1 LWPALETGTPI
12 CQHPAA
18 MKPRPKPDPLSAF
31 DGRVR
36 RGVRSREAIV
46 AALMDLVGSGVLQP
60 TVQQVAERAG
70 VGVRSVFRH
79 FTEMETLHRAM
90 DARLEAE
97 ARPLLGGPERTGT
110 LAERVQT
117 IVRQRAAFFERIA
130 PYKRS
135 GNLVR
140 WRSSFLQDRHLTL
153 QRLMRADMLRW
164 FPELDGA
171 SAPVIEAIDLATSF
185 EAWERLRF
193 DRQLGPKAAMS
204 VVETAIHAL
213 LRDAGVKPAV
223 VSAARAAGAQRAA
236 RSRARR

>member
-1 LWPALETGTPI
+1 MCGALETGTAI

-18 MKPRPKPDPLSAF
+18 MKPRPEPDSLSAF

-46 AALMDLVGSGVLQP
+46 AALMELVGRGVLQP

-79 FTEMETLHRAM
+79 FTEMETLYREM

-97 ARPLLGGPERTGT
+97 ARPLLAG
-110 LAERVQT
+110 AERAGSLEARVGAL
-117 IVRQRAAFFERIA
+117 VRQRATFFERIA

-140 WRSSFLQDRHLTL
+140 WRSPFLQQRHQNM
-153 QRLMRADMLRW
+153 QRLLRHDLLRW
-164 FPELDGA
+164 FPEMSGA
-171 SAPVIEAIDLATSF
+171 PAAAVEALDLATSF

-193 DRQLGPKAAMS
+193 DRELGPRAAS
-204 VVETAIHAL
+204 AAVEATVLAL
-213 LRDAGVKPAV
+213 LQAPPRRT
-223 VSAARAAGAQRAA
+223 AARRG
-236 RSRARR
+236 ARRA

>member
-1 LWPALETGTPI
+1 
-12 CQHPAA
+12 
-18 MKPRPKPDPLSAF
+18 MKPRTVPDPLSAD

-46 AALMDLVGSGVLQP
+46 AALMELVGRGILQP

-79 FTEMETLHRAM
+79 FSEMETLYRAM

-97 ARPLLGGPERTGT
+97 ARPLLGAGERGGS
-110 LAERVQT
+110 LDERVSAL
-117 IVRQRAAFFERIA
+117 VRQRAAFFERIA

-140 WRSSFLQDRHLTL
+140 WRSPFLQERHVNL
-153 QRLMRADMLRW
+153 QRLLRADLLRW
-164 FPELDGA
+164 FPELSGA
-171 SAPVIEAIDLATSF
+171 PSALVESVDLATSF

-193 DRQLGPKAAMS
+193 DRQLGAKAATSS
-204 VVETAIHAL
+204 VEAAVLAL
-213 LRDAGVKPAV
+213 LRSLSAG
-223 VSAARAAGAQRAA
+223 AAGGARRPA

>member
-1 LWPALETGTPI
+1 
-12 CQHPAA
+12 
-18 MKPRPKPDPLSAF
+18 MKHRVEPDLLSAH

-90 DARLEAE
+90 DARLEVE
-97 ARPLLGGPERTGT
+97 ARPLMSGPEPAGS
-110 LAERVQT
+110 LAERVGALVQ
-117 IVRQRAAFFERIA
+117 QRAAFFERIA
-130 PYKRS
+130 PYKRA

-140 WRSSFLQDRHLTL
+140 WRSRFLQDRHLFL
-153 QRLMRADMLRW
+153 QRLLRTDLVRRL
-164 FPELDGA
+164 PELA
-171 SAPVIEAIDLATSF
+171 RAPAPLVEAADLASSF

-193 DRQLGPKAAMS
+193 DRQLGVKAA
-204 VVETAIHAL
+204 TATVAAALHAL
-213 LRDAGVKPAV
+213 LSDNPKSRP
-223 VSAARAAGAQRAA
+223 
-236 RSRARR
+236 RSPRRRV

>member
-1 LWPALETGTPI
+1 
-12 CQHPAA
+12 
-18 MKPRPKPDPLSAF
+18 MKPRAVPDPLSAD

-46 AALMDLVGSGVLQP
+46 AALMDLVGRGILQP

-79 FTEMETLHRAM
+79 FSEMETLYRAM

-97 ARPLLGGPERTGT
+97 ARPLITSTERGGSLDDRIAA
-110 LAERVQT
+110 L
-117 IVRQRAAFFERIA
+117 VRQRAAFFERIA

-140 WRSSFLQDRHLTL
+140 WRSPFLQERHVNLH
-153 QRLMRADMLRW
+153 RLLRGDLMRW
-164 FPELDGA
+164 FPELAGA
-171 SAPVIEAIDLATSF
+171 PAALVEAVDLATSF

-193 DRQLGPKAAMS
+193 DRQLGTKAATAA
-204 VVETAIHAL
+204 VEAAVLAL
-213 LRDAGVKPAV
+213 LRG
-223 VSAARAAGAQRAA
+223 VSAGSAAAGRRPA

>member
-1 LWPALETGTPI
+1 MCGALETGTAI

-18 MKPRPKPDPLSAF
+18 MKPRPEPDSLSAF

-46 AALMDLVGSGVLQP
+46 AALMELVGSGVLQP

-79 FTEMETLHRAM
+79 FTEMETLYREM

-97 ARPLLGGPERTGT
+97 ARPLLAG
-110 LAERVQT
+110 AERAGSLEARVGAM
-117 IVRQRAAFFERIA
+117 VRQRATFFERIA

-140 WRSSFLQDRHLTL
+140 WRSPFLQERHQNM
-153 QRLMRADMLRW
+153 QRLLRTDLLRW
-164 FPELDGA
+164 FPEMSGA
-171 SAPVIEAIDLATSF
+171 PGAAVEALDLATSF

-193 DRQLGPKAAMS
+193 DRRLGPRAAS
-204 VVETAIHAL
+204 AAVEAAVLAL
-213 LRDAGVKPAV
+213 LQAQPRGT
-223 VSAARAAGAQRAA
+223 AARKA
-236 RSRARR
+236 SRRG

>member
-1 LWPALETGTPI
+1 M
-12 CQHPAA
+12 
-18 MKPRPKPDPLSAF
+18 MKPRPSIDGQPSC

-60 TVQQVAERAG
+60 TVQQVADRAH

-79 FTEMETLHRAM
+79 FSEMETLHRAM
-90 DARLEAE
+90 DARLDLE
-97 ARPLLGGPERTGT
+97 ARPLMTGAVRGGTAKERAAA
-110 LAERVQT
+110 L
-117 IVRQRAAFFERIA
+117 VRQRASFFERIA

-140 WRSSFLQDRHLTL
+140 WRSAFLQGRHLTL
-153 QRLMRADMLRW
+153 QRLLRADLLQW

-171 SAPVIEAIDLATSF
+171 AAHQVEALDLAASF

-193 DRQLGPKAAMS
+193 DRQLGLKAAS
-204 VVETAIHAL
+204 AVVQGAILAL
-213 LRDAGVKPAV
+213 LRDV
-223 VSAARAAGAQRAA
+223 ARTRPK
-236 RSRARR
+236 RTARR

>member
-1 LWPALETGTPI
+1 
-12 CQHPAA
+12 
-18 MKPRPKPDPLSAF
+18 MKPRPEPEPLSAD

-46 AALMDLVGSGVLQP
+46 AALMDLVGRGVLQP

-79 FTEMETLHRAM
+79 FSEMETLYRAM

-97 ARPLLGGPERTGT
+97 ARPLLGGAARAGT
-110 LAERVQT
+110 LEERVAAL
-117 IVRQRAAFFERIA
+117 VRQRATFFERIA

-140 WRSSFLQDRHLTL
+140 WRSPFLQERHVNM
-153 QRLMRADMLRW
+153 QRLLRADLLRC
-164 FPELDGA
+164 FPELAGA
-171 SAPVIEAIDLATSF
+171 PSATVEALDLATSF

-193 DRQLGPKAAMS
+193 DRQLGAKAATAA
-204 VVETAIHAL
+204 VEAFALAL
-213 LRDAGVKPAV
+213 LRGL
-223 VSAARAAGAQRAA
+223 SAGAGAAVRRPA

>member
-1 LWPALETGTPI
+1 MKLSPEPDSI
-12 CQHPAA
+12 AA
-18 MKPRPKPDPLSAF
+18 S

-79 FTEMETLHRAM
+79 FSEMETLHRAM
-90 DARLEAE
+90 DARLEGE
-97 ARPLLGGPERTGT
+97 ARPLLTTPDRSGTAAQRTAN
-110 LAERVQT
+110 LARA
-117 IVRQRAAFFERIA
+117 RAAFFERIA

-140 WRSSFLQDRHLTL
+140 WRSGFLQGRHLNL
-153 QRLMRADMLRW
+153 QRELRADLLRW
-164 FPELDGA
+164 LPELSGA
-171 SAPVIEAIDLATSF
+171 PATVVEAVDLATSF

-193 DRQLGPKAAMS
+193 DRQLS
-204 VVETAIHAL
+204 VKSATAVLETTIAAL
-213 LRDAGVKPAV
+213 LPATK
-223 VSAARAAGAQRAA
+223 ARAT
-236 RSRARR
+236 RRV

>member
-1 LWPALETGTPI
+1 
-12 CQHPAA
+12 
-18 MKPRPKPDPLSAF
+18 MKPRPSTAPLSAA

-46 AALMDLVGSGVLQP
+46 AALMELVGRGVLQP

-79 FTEMETLHRAM
+79 FSEMETLYRTM

-97 ARPLLGGPERTGT
+97 ARPLLAAAERSGT
-110 LAERVQT
+110 LDERVAAL
-117 IVRQRAAFFERIA
+117 VRQRAAFFERIA

-140 WRSSFLQDRHLTL
+140 WRSPFLQERHANL
-153 QRLMRADMLRW
+153 QRLLRADLMRW
-164 FPELDGA
+164 FPEL
-171 SAPVIEAIDLATSF
+171 SRAPAALVEAVDLATSF

-193 DRQLGPKAAMS
+193 DRQLGAKAATAS
-204 VVETAIHAL
+204 VEAAVLAL
-213 LRDAGVKPAV
+213 LRS
-223 VSAARAAGAQRAA
+223 VSAGSAAAARRPA

>member
-1 LWPALETGTPI
+1 
-12 CQHPAA
+12 
-18 MKPRPKPDPLSAF
+18 MKPRAKPDPLSAF

-97 ARPLLGGPERTGT
+97 ARPLMSGAERTGS
-110 LAERVQT
+110 LAERVT
-117 IVRQRAAFFERIA
+117 TLVRQRAAFFERIA

-135 GNLVR
+135 GNVVR
-140 WRSSFLQDRHLTL
+140 WRSAFLQDRHLNL

-171 SAPVIEAIDLATSF
+171 PAALIEAVDLTTSF

-193 DRQLGPKAAMS
+193 DRQLGPKAAMA
-204 VVETAIHAL
+204 VVEAAILAL
-213 LRDAGVKPAV
+213 LGEASGK
-223 VSAARAAGAQRAA
+223 RATGRSSRRA
-236 RSRARR
+236 